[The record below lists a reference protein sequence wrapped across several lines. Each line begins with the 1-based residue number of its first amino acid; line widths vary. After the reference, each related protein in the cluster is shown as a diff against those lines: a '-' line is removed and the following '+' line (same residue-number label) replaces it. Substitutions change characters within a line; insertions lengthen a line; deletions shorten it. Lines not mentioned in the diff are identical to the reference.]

1 MDSIKKHAISQNL
14 HLFSQRHPTTGD
26 KGLAAAAAFWFSI
39 AFTGHL
45 IFVLYI
51 VALYGV
57 SLIQGDFERWN
68 AMMPVGYTE
77 GDITGNIFI
86 GLHLLLAAIISIGGP
101 LQIIPKLRAWVPRF
115 HRWNGRVYV
124 TTAVIISFTG
134 FYLTWIRGSSGVP
147 FIIDGAFFMDIAIT
161 INGILIILFAG
172 IAIRYAMARNFAVHR
187 KWALRLFMVVSGV
200 WFFRVGLMLWLLIHQ
215 RPAGFD
221 PATFQGSF
229 LTFLSFA
236 QYLLP
241 LLFLEI
247 YFWAQERA
255 GQTGKI
261 GTAVL
266 IAVLTIAMG
275 AGIFG
280 ATMGMWLPNI
290 Y

>member
-1 MDSIKKHAISQNL
+1 MVKVQDNTLSHAL
-14 HLFSQRHPTTGD
+14 YHFSHKYPTIGER
-26 KGLAAAAAFWFSI
+26 GLAAAAIFWFSI
-39 AFTGHL
+39 AFIGQL

-51 VALYGV
+51 FGLYGI

-68 AMMPVGYTE
+68 TMMPRGYTD
-77 GDITGNIFI
+77 GDIIGNFFI
-86 GLHLLLAAIISIGGP
+86 GIHLLLAAVISIGGP

-115 HRWNGRVYV
+115 HRWNGRIYV
-124 TTAVIISFTG
+124 TTAVIISFSG
-134 FYLTWIRGSSGVP
+134 LYLTWVRGSVSGAY
-147 FIIDGAFFMDIAIT
+147 IMDIAIT
-161 INGILIILFAG
+161 INGLLIILFAF
-172 IAIRYAMARNFAVHR
+172 IAIRYAMARKFTIHR

-200 WFFRVGLMLWLLIHQ
+200 WFFRVGFMLWMLVHQ
-215 RPAGFD
+215 EPVGFD
-221 PATFQGSF
+221 SATFQGPF

-255 GQTGKI
+255 DQTGKI

-266 IAVLTIAMG
+266 IILLAIAMG
-275 AGIFG
+275 VGIFG

-290 Y
+290 N

>member
-1 MDSIKKHAISQNL
+1 MLKSAISSTIHSIKLNHST
-14 HLFSQRHPTTGD
+14 PGD
-26 KGLAAAAAFWFSI
+26 KSLASSAIFWFSI
-39 AFTGHL
+39 AFIGHL

-57 SLIQGDFERWN
+57 SLFEGDFERWN
-68 AMMPVGYTE
+68 SMMPNGYTE
-77 GDITGNIFI
+77 GDIAGNINI
-86 GLHLLLAAIISIGGP
+86 GLHVILAAVISLGGP

-115 HRWNGRVYV
+115 HRWNGRVYIG
-124 TTAVIISFTG
+124 TAVIISLTG
-134 FYLTWIRGSSGVP
+134 LYLTWIRGSAVGTFV
-147 FIIDGAFFMDIAIT
+147 MDIAIS
-161 INGILIILFAG
+161 INAVLIILFAI
-172 IAIRYAMARNFAVHR
+172 IAIRFAIARNFTIHR

-215 RPAGFD
+215 RPVGFD
-221 PATFQGSF
+221 PVTFQGPF
-229 LTFLSFA
+229 LTVLTFA